1 MLRRLQ
7 KMLCAT
13 LIALMLVATFTP
25 ALAASVTAKVSSSSA
40 RVYKKASQS
49 SGSLKL
55 KKGTTVKVTAVS
67 GSWAK
72 VKKNGHTGYILKKNL
87 DLASSAAKSK
97 SSSKSGSKK
106 SWKSKVVKMNWYS
119 GGSEVLKKG
128 WYATIYDIDTGITV
142 RIKRMGGHNHADVE
156 PASSADTV
164 KLLKVAK
171 GHFDWKSHAV
181 ILKAGGKYVACAI
194 NTMPHGDQTI
204 RNNNYDGQFCLH
216 MCGSKTHGSGKENS
230 AHQAAIDRAYR
241 WAH

>member
-1 MLRRLQ
+1 MLRCLQ

-13 LIALMLVATFTP
+13 LVALMLVTASVP

-40 RVYKKASQS
+40 RVYKRASQS
-49 SGSLKL
+49 SSSIGL
-55 KKGTTVKVTAVS
+55 KKGTKVKVTSLS
-67 GSWAK
+67 GKWAK

-87 DLASSAAKSK
+87 DLVSSGAKSK
-97 SSSKSGSKK
+97 SSSSK

-119 GGSEVLKKG
+119 GGGNVLKKG
-128 WYATIYDIDTGITV
+128 CYGTIYDIDTGV
-142 RIKRMGGHNHADVE
+142 SLRIKRMGGHNHADVE

-171 GHFDWKSHAV
+171 GSFDWKSHAV

-204 RNNNYDGQFCLH
+204 RTNNYDGQFCLH
-216 MCGSKTHGSGKENS
+216 MCGSKTHGSGKVNS